1 MALASAVIERRP
13 PLDAMAIERPL
24 RIALLGYRSHPYCG
38 GQGVYLRF
46 LSKALVEAGHSV
58 DVISGP
64 PYPQLDPRVR
74 LVKLPSLDLFAQ
86 TSLFPHASLRALR
99 DPINRFEYWGKLT
112 GGFVEPETFGRR
124 LVHHF
129 RDRRQQYDLVHDN
142 QSLCYGLLQL
152 QQWGIPTVTTIHHPI
167 TRDLEIALDS
177 ARNGWHRLLIR
188 RWHSFL
194 TMQKAVARELNHLVT
209 VSECSRRDI
218 AEAFGLPIESI
229 NLVYNGI
236 DTDEFRP
243 CPELPREPFQ
253 IMATASAD
261 APLKGLDHLLEAI
274 SRLVPDYPALRLVVL
289 GQPKPGGHTER
300 LIERLRLADR
310 VRFVRGLSTAE
321 VAQLYA
327 RSTLAVVPSLY
338 EGFGLPAGEAMA
350 CGVPV
355 ISTTGGALPEVVG
368 DAGVLVPPGDAVA
381 LASAIAELLEDP
393 ARREEL
399 GEAARRRIEQQFSW
413 QVTARQM
420 TDYYQTLLTH
430 ADR

>member
-1 MALASAVIERRP
+1 MALASAVTEQDF
-13 PLDAMAIERPL
+13 PLDALAVERPL

-64 PYPQLDPRVR
+64 PYPLLDPRVK
-74 LVKLPSLDLFAQ
+74 LIKLPSLDLFAQ
-86 TSLFPHASLRALR
+86 TAYFPHASLNALR
-99 DPINRFEYWGKLT
+99 DPINRFEYFGKLT
-112 GGFVEPETFGRR
+112 GGFVEPESFGRR
-124 LVHHF
+124 LVNYF
-129 RDRRQQYDLVHDN
+129 RDRRDQYDLVHDN

-167 TRDLEIALDS
+167 TRDLEIALGS

-194 TMQKAVARELNHLVT
+194 TMQKEVARGLDHLVT

-218 AEAFGLPIESI
+218 ADAFALPIESI
-229 NLVYNGI
+229 SLIYNGI

-243 CPELPREPFQ
+243 YPHLPREPCQ

-261 APLKGLDHLLEAI
+261 APLKGLDYLLEAI
-274 SRLVPDYPALRLVVL
+274 AELVSGYPALRLVVL

-300 LIERLRLADR
+300 LIERLGLGDR
-310 VRFVRGLSTAE
+310 VRFVRGLSTQE
-321 VAQLYA
+321 VAELYA
-327 RSTLAVVPSLY
+327 RSTMAVVPSLY

-368 DAGVLVPPGDAVA
+368 DAGILVPPADSAA
-381 LASAIAELLEDP
+381 LASAIATLLEDP
-393 ARREEL
+393 ARREQL
-399 GEAARRRIEQQFSW
+399 GDAARSRIEQKFSW
-413 QVTARQM
+413 KVAARQM
-420 TDYYQTLLTH
+420 TDYYQKLLSH
-430 ADR
+430 AHH